1 MADLALA
8 KKLCL
13 DSIGVDDPEMILQF
27 ERFEY
32 SLKYFLAVDPY
43 IEPKLTLAVGYMYF
57 LTEFVDTSSDFS
69 KAISLVFDKTDFHDT
84 PSDWKIYSWCK
95 QEMRVIVEE
104 TNFKNLTSNDMQK
117 LNLTVIRHESRP
129 IFYALLGEK
138 FGFGKISTLT
148 TQIETEK
155 TLSVS
160 EYLPKARF
168 LEGYRRL
175 ALKILL
181 SAVAQ
186 DSTSHMITC
195 RPTCDGDNC
204 QGSSKR
210 FSHIARW
217 AIFCPNCGDSEMYCE
232 EMKQF
237 LHYSS
242 NSRPITFTKSCKHFI
257 FESRNCEVV
266 AIQKIFPLALNLD

>member
-1 MADLALA
+1 VADLALA

-13 DSIGVDDPEMILQF
+13 EGIGDDNPELILQF

-43 IEPKLTLAVGYMYF
+43 IEPRLTLAVGYMYF
-57 LTEFVDTSSDFS
+57 LTEIVDAKNDFS
-69 KAISLVFDKTDFHDT
+69 KMVSLVFDKTDFHET
-84 PSDWKIYSWCK
+84 PSDWKIYTWCK
-95 QEMRVIVEE
+95 QEMKVIVDE
-104 TNFKNLTSNDMQK
+104 NDFNNMTSSGLQK

-138 FGFGKISTLT
+138 FGFGKIH
-148 TQIETEK
+148 
-155 TLSVS
+155 TLSTEIQKRGTSSIS
-160 EYLPKARF
+160 EHLPKARF

-181 SAVAQ
+181 SSVTQ
-186 DSTSHMITC
+186 DPTAHVITC
-195 RPTCDGDNC
+195 TPTCDGDNC
-204 QGSSKR
+204 QGSSNGN
-210 FSHIARW
+210 SHVARW

-232 EMKQF
+232 EMKQY

-242 NSRPITFTKSCKHFI
+242 NSLPITFTKSCKHFI

-266 AIQKIFPLALNLD
+266 AIQKIFPLALNLE